1 MKQMAIVG
9 GNRPSTYSKSPELWN
24 RWCDLVGFPGY
35 FEATD
40 VDRPEELPAFLES
53 VWQNPDFVDL
63 TVTNPYKQQAFEWFT
78 ARHAEVLDIV
88 PRARRLKAMNHLL
101 RGPGGAPAVVENTD
115 GEAPRAIVENTD
127 GAGLLQELPAEA
139 RRNRG
144 ALVVGAGGAARSVT
158 DALLE
163 VRLPVTIA
171 NIIEDDAERLA
182 AYLQGHHPDGIV
194 KTVSYSSLSS
204 NGAQSPL
211 RAVDLVVLAIT
222 EGNPFPPEVLR
233 ERRGELFLVDARYG
247 RLAEGYRSARD
258 AGLEAADGRHM
269 LLGQFALAADTLAVL
284 YGVDLQSHRAAL
296 ATIRAGFLAD

>member
-24 RWCDLVGFPGY
+24 RWCDLVGFPGC

-78 ARHAEVLDIV
+78 ARHAEVLDIA

-115 GEAPRAIVENTD
+115 G
-127 GAGLLQELPAEA
+127 AGLLQELPAEA
-139 RRNRG
+139 RGSRG

-163 VRLPVTIA
+163 ARLPVTIA

-182 AYLQGHHPDGIV
+182 AYLQGHHPEGIV
-194 KTVSYSSLSS
+194 KTVSYSSLSRT
-204 NGAQSPL
+204 GAQSPL

-269 LLGQFALAADTLAVL
+269 LFGQFALAADTLAAL
-284 YGVDLQSHRAAL
+284 YGVDLQSHKAAL
-296 ATIRAGFLAD
+296 ATIRAGFLAE

>member
-24 RWCDLVGFPGY
+24 RWCDLVGFPGC

-78 ARHAEVLDIV
+78 ARHAEVLDIA

-115 GEAPRAIVENTD
+115 G
-127 GAGLLQELPAEA
+127 AGLLQELPAEA
-139 RRNRG
+139 RGSRG

-163 VRLPVTIA
+163 ARLPVTIA
-171 NIIEDDAERLA
+171 NIIEDDAESLA
-182 AYLQGHHPDGIV
+182 AYLHGHHPDGIV

-204 NGAQSPL
+204 PGAQSPL

-222 EGNPFPPEVLR
+222 EGNPFPLEFLR

-247 RLAEGYRSARD
+247 EMAEGYRAARD

-269 LLGQFALAADTLAVL
+269 LFGQFALAADTLAAL
-284 YGVDLQSHRAAL
+284 YGVDLQSNKAAL
-296 ATIRAGFLAD
+296 ATIRAGFLAE

>member
-78 ARHAEVLDIV
+78 ARHAEVLDIA

-115 GEAPRAIVENTD
+115 G
-127 GAGLLQELPAEA
+127 AGLLQELPAEA
-139 RRNRG
+139 RGSRG

-163 VRLPVTIA
+163 ARLPVTIA

-182 AYLQGHHPDGIV
+182 AYLQGHHPEGIV
-194 KTVSYSSLSS
+194 KTVSYSSLSRP
-204 NGAQSPL
+204 GAQSPL

-269 LLGQFALAADTLAVL
+269 LFGQFALAADTLAAL
-284 YGVDLQSHRAAL
+284 YGVDLQSHKAAL
-296 ATIRAGFLAD
+296 ATIRAGFLAE